1 MRLAIATGNSNL
13 LEGKGRFINL
23 RRKTS
28 NKAYDNFLVYI
39 PVEVARDSGF
49 PFKPKDIVIVKVD
62 EEKKRVTLERV

>member
-1 MRLAIATGNSNL
+1 M

-28 NKAYDNFLVYI
+28 NKVYDNFLVYI

-49 PFKPKDIVIVKVD
+49 PFKPKEVVTVKVD
-62 EEKKRVTLERV
+62 KEKERVILERG